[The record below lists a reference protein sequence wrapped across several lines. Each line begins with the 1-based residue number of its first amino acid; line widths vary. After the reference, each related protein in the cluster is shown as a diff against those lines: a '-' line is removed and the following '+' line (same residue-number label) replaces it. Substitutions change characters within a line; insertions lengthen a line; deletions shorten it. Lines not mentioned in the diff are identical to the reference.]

1 MERQENLRLPGL
13 HQQAEELSIN
23 RKAISVIIIFHLVGL
38 IGLSIPATRPI
49 FLHLVPWHLLLMLA
63 VIVLNHNRV
72 DNSFMLFF
80 VIIFIAGFAAEW
92 VGIHKHWFFGDYSY
106 GKTLGIKVLGVP
118 LIMGVNW
125 FLLTYSASVLMQR
138 SRLKSMFFR
147 IIIGSLILVLLDLLI
162 EPVAIRLDYWHW
174 TDGAVPFKNYLSWF
188 LSGVVMLLIY
198 ELFRFKYQR
207 IVAPVFLLTQFI
219 FFGLLHL
226 LQVIFL
232 A

>member
-23 RKAISVIIIFHLVGL
+23 RKAISIIIVFHLIGL

-49 FLHLVPWHLLLMLA
+49 FLYLVPWHLLLMLA

-72 DNSFMLFF
+72 DNRFIFFMSL
-80 VIIFIAGFAAEW
+80 IFISGFAAEW
-92 VGIHKHWFFGDYSY
+92 VGIHKHWLFGDYSY
-106 GKTLGIKVLGVP
+106 GKTLGIKVFGVP
-118 LIMGVNW
+118 LIMGANW

-138 SRLKSMFFR
+138 SRLKSMLFR
-147 IIIGSLILVLLDLLI
+147 VIIGSFILVLLDFLI
-162 EPVAIRLDYWHW
+162 EPVAMRLDYWHW
-174 TDGAVPFKNYLSWF
+174 ADDAVPLKNYLSWF
-188 LSGVVMLLIY
+188 LAGVVMLLIY

-207 IVAPVFLLTQFI
+207 VVAPVFLLTQFI
-219 FFGLLHL
+219 FFGILHL
-226 LQVIFL
+226 VQVIFL

>member
-23 RKAISVIIIFHLVGL
+23 RKAISVIVIFHLIGL
-38 IGLSIPATRPI
+38 IGLSIPITRPI
-49 FLHLVPWHLLLMLA
+49 FLYMVPWHLLLMLA

-72 DNSFMLFF
+72 DNRFIFFMAL
-80 VIIFIAGFAAEW
+80 IFISGFAAEW

-106 GKTLGIKVLGVP
+106 GKTLGIKVLEVP
-118 LIMGVNW
+118 LMMGANW

-162 EPVAIRLDYWHW
+162 EPVAVRLDYWHW
-174 TDGAVPFKNYLSWF
+174 ADRAVPFINYLSWF
-188 LSGVVMLLIY
+188 LAGVLMLLIY

-207 IVAPVFLLTQFI
+207 VVAPVFLLTQFI
-219 FFGLLHL
+219 FFGILYLV
-226 LQVIFL
+226 QVIFL
-232 A
+232 P

>member
-23 RKAISVIIIFHLVGL
+23 KKAISVIIIFHLIGL
-38 IGLSIPATRPI
+38 IGLSIPATRSI
-49 FLHLVPWHLLLMLA
+49 FIQLVPWHLLLMLA

-106 GKTLGIKVLGVP
+106 GKTLGIKVFGVP

-125 FLLTYSASVLMQR
+125 FLLTYSASVLTQR
-138 SRLKSMFFR
+138 SRLKSMLFR
-147 IIIGSLILVLLDLLI
+147 VIIGSLILVLLDLLI
-162 EPVAIRLDYWHW
+162 EPVAVRLDYWHW
-174 TDGAVPFKNYLSWF
+174 TDGTVPFKNYLSWF
-188 LSGVVMLLIY
+188 LSGVIMLLIY

-219 FFGLLHL
+219 FFGILHL
-226 LQVIFL
+226 VQVIFL